1 MIGEAGDGTAGSEFG
16 QEKPAH
22 TIRFP
27 EILLGHYL
35 LRCRVLFSQQ
45 NSVFL
50 SRIPTAI
57 LNNSIAVCSVCSLFK
72 FRSEK
77 LKI

>member
-27 EILLGHYL
+27 EIPFWIAG
-35 LRCRVLFSQQ
+35 CFFES
-45 NSVFL
+45 NSDW
-50 SRIPTAI
+50 
-57 LNNSIAVCSVCSLFK
+57 N
-72 FRSEK
+72 
-77 LKI
+77 LKKIGFF

>member
-27 EILLGHYL
+27 EIPLVHYL
-35 LRCRVLFSQQ
+35 FALPAAL
-45 NSVFL
+45 L
-50 SRIPTAI
+50 SRILTGI
-57 LNNSIAVCSVCSLFK
+57 FKNLF
-72 FRSEK
+72 FCAE
-77 LKI
+77 LQLQF

>member
-27 EILLGHYL
+27 EIPFCIAG
-35 LRCRVLFSQQ
+35 CFFEQ
-45 NSVFL
+45 NSDWNFEKNLVF
-50 SRIPTAI
+50 
-57 LNNSIAVCSVCSLFK
+57 
-72 FRSEK
+72 
-77 LKI
+77 

>member
-27 EILLGHYL
+27 EIPIVNYL
-35 LRCRVLFSQQ
+35 FALPAA
-45 NSVFL
+45 FL
-50 SRIPTAI
+50 SRILTGI
-57 LNNSIAVCSVCSLFK
+57 LKNMF
-72 FRSEK
+72 F
-77 LKI
+77 

>member
-27 EILLGHYL
+27 EIPIVNYL
-35 LRCRVLFSQQ
+35 FALPAA
-45 NSVFL
+45 FL
-50 SRIPTAI
+50 SRIPTGI
-57 LNNSIAVCSVCSLFK
+57 LKNMF
-72 FRSEK
+72 F
-77 LKI
+77 

>member
-27 EILLGHYL
+27 EIPFCNA
-35 LRCRVLFSQQ
+35 RCFFEQ
-45 NSVFL
+45 NSDWNFEKNRVF
-50 SRIPTAI
+50 
-57 LNNSIAVCSVCSLFK
+57 
-72 FRSEK
+72 
-77 LKI
+77 

>member
-27 EILLGHYL
+27 EIPIVHYL
-35 LRCRVLFSQQ
+35 FALTAA
-45 NSVFL
+45 FL
-50 SRIPTAI
+50 SRIPTGI
-57 LNNSIAVCSVCSLFK
+57 LKSLF
-72 FRSEK
+72 FEQNSNCNFE
-77 LKI
+77 

>member
-27 EILLGHYL
+27 EIPLVHYL
-35 LRCRVLFSQQ
+35 FALPAAL
-45 NSVFL
+45 L
-50 SRIPTAI
+50 SRILTGI
-57 LNNSIAVCSVCSLFK
+57 FK
-72 FRSEK
+72 IWFFAQNYNCNFE
-77 LKI
+77 

>member
-27 EILLGHYL
+27 EILLEHYL
-35 LRCRVLFSQQ
+35 FALPGAFFSAEFWFFEQ
-45 NSVFL
+45 NSNCNF
-50 SRIPTAI
+50 
-57 LNNSIAVCSVCSLFK
+57 
-72 FRSEK
+72 E
-77 LKI
+77 